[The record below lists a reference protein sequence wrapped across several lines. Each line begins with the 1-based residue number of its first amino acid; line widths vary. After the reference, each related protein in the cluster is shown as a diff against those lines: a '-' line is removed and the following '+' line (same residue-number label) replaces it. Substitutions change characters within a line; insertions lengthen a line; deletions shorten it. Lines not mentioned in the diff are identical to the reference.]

1 MQPMTK
7 TGVITGIGAIER
19 DRHISA
25 TRQDASSA
33 SGCGYCGSLPGNSV
47 KNKTTFRPSAI
58 TNSSSFV
65 MVIAVVLD
73 PVPYLLNLRDYRDP
87 LIGQLHSN
95 ILKTSKDFADA
106 DSRRIVGDPG
116 IDIFV
121 DEDRV
126 DLKQMLFEKQFDG
139 VEDRED
145 RVLAARIRAYHL
157 RELEAD
163 A

>member
-1 MQPMTK
+1 
-7 TGVITGIGAIER
+7 
-19 DRHISA
+19 
-25 TRQDASSA
+25 
-33 SGCGYCGSLPGNSV
+33 
-47 KNKTTFRPSAI
+47 
-58 TNSSSFV
+58 